1 MVTPARPAHHQGAG
15 PPVAGSLSGSLGE
28 TLGDGQVGSIRTDP
42 RPGLIVHNA
51 SDSYAAPSQVSVP
64 DATATVFARPYA
76 SRIVVPWVSPSR
88 R

>member
-1 MVTPARPAHHQGAG
+1 M
-15 PPVAGSLSGSLGE
+15 SLGE
-28 TLGDGQVGSIRTDP
+28 TLGDGQVGSIWTDP

-51 SDSYAAPSQVSVP
+51 SGSYAATSQVNVP
-64 DATATVFARPYA
+64 DATATGVFARPYA